1 MAAVTP
7 LTDQEIADG
16 LQSLQGWSV
25 QAGKLHREYRF
36 KNFVE
41 AFTFMTQVAFAAE
54 AADHHPDWSNVYNRV
69 TIDLVTHCPDNVITQ
84 KDLDLA
90 AKIQRLAGARL

>member
-1 MAAVTP
+1 MAAPTP

-16 LQSLQGWSV
+16 LQSLPGWSV
-25 QAGKLHREYRF
+25 QEGKLHREYRF

-54 AADHHPDWSNVYNRV
+54 AADHHPDWSNVYDRV
-69 TIDLVTHCPDNVITQ
+69 TIDLVTHCPDHVITQ
-84 KDLDLA
+84 KDLNLA
-90 AKIQRLAGARL
+90 AKIQRLAGKRL